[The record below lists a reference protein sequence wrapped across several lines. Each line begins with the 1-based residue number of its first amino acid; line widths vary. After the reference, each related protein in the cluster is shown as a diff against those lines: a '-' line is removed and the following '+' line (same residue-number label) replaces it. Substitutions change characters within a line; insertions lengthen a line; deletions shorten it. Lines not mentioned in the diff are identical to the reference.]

1 MNFNNLEVND
11 TYLHSRA
18 KKAVLY
24 SKEAEFMGNNFLHVM
39 KEKQNKENED
49 IRYKSKHIKSSDEYE
64 KEQNFFE

>member
-24 SKEAEFMGNNFLHVM
+24 SKEAEFMGNNFMHVM
-39 KEKQNKENED
+39 KEKQSKENED
-49 IRYKSKHIKSSDEYE
+49 IRYK
-64 KEQNFFE
+64 